1 MSLDVQ
7 RHWLDRKASPYVFV
21 APFFV
26 LFGVFGLYPMVYT
39 LWVSLHDWR
48 LLSGDHPFVG
58 LDNYLT
64 LFGDANFWN
73 AVVNTLGMFVV
84 ATVPQLLIALW
95 LANSLNRKIR
105 ARTLFR
111 MGVLVPNITSI
122 AAVAIVFGQLFGR
135 DYGLFNWLIGLV
147 GAGPIDWQAGTLSS
161 WTAISVMVD
170 WRWTGYNALI
180 FLAAMQVIPR
190 SLYESAEL
198 DGASRF
204 RQFWSLTVPM
214 MRPTIIF
221 VSIVSISGALQLF
234 VEPLLFNQGNVL
246 GGSTRQSQTV
256 VMYMYE
262 KAFHGDFDYGYGSA
276 VGWMLFLIILVIA
289 LVNVVLLR
297 RNTT

>member
-1 MSLDVQ
+1 MRLDVQ
-7 RHWLDRKASPYVFV
+7 RHRLDRKASPYVFV

-26 LFGVFGLYPMVYT
+26 LFGVFGLYPMAYT
-39 LWVSLHDWR
+39 LWVSLHDWQ
-48 LLSGDHPFVG
+48 LLSPDHPFVG
-58 LDNYLT
+58 LDNYVT

-73 AVVNTLGMFVV
+73 AVVNTLGIFVV

-95 LANSLNRKIR
+95 LANSLNRKIK

-147 GAGPIDWQAGTLSS
+147 GVTPVDWQANTWSS

-198 DGASRF
+198 DGASRC

-221 VSIVSISGALQLF
+221 VSIVSVSGALQLF

-262 KAFHGDFDYGYGSA
+262 KAFRGDFDYGYGSA
-276 VGWMLFLIILVIA
+276 IGWMLFLIILVIA
-289 LVNVVLLR
+289 LVNVALMR